1 MSKFANALVEGDI
14 AKARSYSGEIINQG
28 FSMYVTRDLNRA
40 KMYLRERYREEPGK
54 RYGMIASSKG
64 KILRSYGMDNSFQ
77 GALGMFYVGKWFNE
91 EPHHPKSCCALDTVA
106 TEFSCQGLE
115 IDMPLIGWD
124 SDMLWDGTKWAKF
137 KAAEPDDSDVNTY
150 RKNSYRVLLT
160 RGRDGFVI
168 FVPPVAA
175 MDSVYDVLLEAG
187 VKRLERRLE

>member
-1 MSKFANALVEGDI
+1 
-14 AKARSYSGEIINQG
+14 
-28 FSMYVTRDLNRA
+28 
-40 KMYLRERYREEPGK
+40 
-54 RYGMIASSKG
+54 
-64 KILRSYGMDNSFQ
+64 MDNSFQ

-91 EPHHPKSCCALDTVA
+91 EAHHPKSCCALDKVA

-137 KAAEPDDSDVNTY
+137 KAAESDDSDANTY

-175 MDSVYDVLLEAG
+175 MDSVYEVLLEAG
-187 VKRLERRLE
+187 VKRLERRTQ